1 MWLEKEE
8 KQLQDL
14 LISPTVPFVLAMT
27 SGGGRDEIW
36 MPDLSDSSSDT
47 STEDLSNDESDMSA
61 ADTVMDIERL
71 HEKWETK
78 PHTQIPL
85 GVQKR
90 LRKELGVNISFDQ
103 ADEHFDGWDIGFWS
117 ARKRRRIGQL
127 AKAAMDDEKMSD
139 ALNCVYHSSLEVVAM
154 FFRIK

>member
-1 MWLEKEE
+1 
-8 KQLQDL
+8 
-14 LISPTVPFVLAMT
+14 MT

-36 MPDLSDSSSDT
+36 MPDLSDSSSET

-71 HEKWETK
+71 HEKWETTA
-78 PHTQIPL
+78 HTQIPL

-103 ADEHFDGWDIGFWS
+103 ADEHFEGWDIRFWS
-117 ARKRRRIGQL
+117 ARKRRRIGEL
-127 AKAAMDDEKMSD
+127 AKAAMETEKMSD
-139 ALNCVYHSSLEVVAM
+139 ALDCVCHSSLEVVAM
-154 FFRIK
+154 CYRIK